1 MAEKEKLEV
10 AEGFVYNPTLE
21 NKGLPIVGNLTSPP
35 PPCSNNSFY
44 LRINNS
50 YELSWGWRTYTSNV
64 MPEKEK
70 MEVADRIVYAPTREN
85 DCLLIVGN
93 LRSLRPPV

>member
-35 PPCSNNSFY
+35 PRAATTHFILELITVMNSHGVGEQA
-44 LRINNS
+44 LAILCPKKKN
-50 YELSWGWRTYTSNV
+50 WRWQTGMFITPHSQN
-64 MPEKEK
+64 E
-70 MEVADRIVYAPTREN
+70 
-85 DCLLIVGN
+85 DCRLWVI
-93 LRSLRPPV
+93 

>member
-35 PPCSNNSFY
+35 PRAATTHF
-44 LRINNS
+44 I
-50 YELSWGWRTYTSNV
+50 
-64 MPEKEK
+64 
-70 MEVADRIVYAPTREN
+70 
-85 DCLLIVGN
+85 
-93 LRSLRPPV
+93 